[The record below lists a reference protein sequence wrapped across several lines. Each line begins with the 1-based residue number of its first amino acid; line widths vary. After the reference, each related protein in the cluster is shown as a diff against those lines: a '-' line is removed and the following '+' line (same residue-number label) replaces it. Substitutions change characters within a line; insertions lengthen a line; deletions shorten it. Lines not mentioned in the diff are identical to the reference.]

1 MRPSIIKFLKENSIT
16 IFWLIVAGFVM
27 SWFIWRGCCT
37 RFSALIWIGAF
48 TSSLWI
54 ALWMG
59 NAYLSQSLD
68 YFFSWHAEPLKRLV
82 SGLVGMVVYTVCSVY
97 GLVFL
102 FRFVFGFDVGDE
114 LDSTYYS
121 TIIITLII
129 TMFMTGRS
137 FLLNWRE
144 SAVDAERAKKE
155 SVAAQYESLKNQV
168 NPHFLFN
175 SLNALTNLVYEDQDK
190 AAKFIKQLSEVYRYV
205 LDTRDKEL
213 VPLAEEV
220 KFLDSY
226 WYLQQ
231 IRFGEKLNLKVSL
244 ENAKGQV
251 APLALQML
259 IENAIKHNVIAEDQ
273 PLYIEVRMGTEYIVV
288 ENNLQKKKIPGEG
301 SSGIGLENIQK
312 RYEFLSNQK
321 VVVEN
326 TGDVFRVKLPVIV

>member
-1 MRPSIIKFLKENSIT
+1 MRPSILKFLKENIIT
-16 IFWLIVAGFVM
+16 ILWLVVAGFAM
-27 SWFIWRGCCT
+27 SWFIWRGCCE
-37 RFSALIWIGAF
+37 RVSAYFWIGAF

-59 NAYLSQSLD
+59 NAYVSQSLD
-68 YFFSWHAEPLKRLV
+68 YFFSWQKYPLKRLIA
-82 SGLVGMVVYTVCSVY
+82 GLVGMVVYTVLAVNGLIYFFHFAFDFNVGNQLY
-97 GLVFL
+97 G
-102 FRFVFGFDVGDE
+102 
-114 LDSTYYS
+114 TYYS

-137 FLLNWRE
+137 FLINWRE
-144 SAVDAERAKKE
+144 SAVDAERLKKE

-190 AAKFIKQLSEVYRYV
+190 AARFIKQLSEVYRYV

-213 VPLAEEV
+213 VSLAEEV

-226 WYLQQ
+226 LYLQQ

-244 ENAKGQV
+244 ENGQGRV

-273 PLYIEVRMGTEYIVV
+273 PLYINVRMESGFIIV
-288 ENNLQKKKIPGEG
+288 ENNMQKKNIPGEG

-312 RYEFLSNQK
+312 RYEFLCNQK

-326 TGDVFRVKLPVIV
+326 TGDTFRVKLPVID

>member
-1 MRPSIIKFLKENSIT
+1 MRPSIFKFLKDNIST

-27 SWFIWRGCCT
+27 GWFIWRGCCEKVSVY
-37 RFSALIWIGAF
+37 FWIGAF

-54 ALWMG
+54 ALWLG
-59 NAYLSQSLD
+59 NAYVSQSLD
-68 YFFSWHAEPLKRLV
+68 YFFSWQKDPLKRLV
-82 SGLVGMVVYTVCSVY
+82 AGLIGMVVYTVLAVN
-97 GLVFL
+97 GLIYF
-102 FRFVFGFDVGDE
+102 FYFAFGFNVGNQ
-114 LDSTYYS
+114 LYGTYYS

-144 SAVDAERAKKE
+144 SAVDAERLKKE

-175 SLNALTNLVYEDQDK
+175 SLNALTNLVYQDQDK
-190 AAKFIKQLSEVYRYV
+190 AARFIKQLSEVYRYV

-213 VPLAEEV
+213 VSLSEEV

-226 WYLQQ
+226 LYLQQ

-244 ENAKGQV
+244 ENAEGQV

-273 PLYIEVRMGTEYIVV
+273 PLYIQVRMEGGYIVL
-288 ENNLQKKKIPGEG
+288 ENNLQKKNMLSES

-312 RYEFLSNQK
+312 RYAFLSNQK
-321 VVVEN
+321 VVVESTN
-326 TGDVFRVKLPVIV
+326 ETFRVKLPIIN